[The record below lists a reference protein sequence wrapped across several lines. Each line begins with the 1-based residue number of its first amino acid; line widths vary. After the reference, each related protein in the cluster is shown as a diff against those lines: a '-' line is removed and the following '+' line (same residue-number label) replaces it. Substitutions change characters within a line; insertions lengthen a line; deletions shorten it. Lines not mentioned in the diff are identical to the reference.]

1 MDIFWIGQSGFVLRG
16 RKTSIII
23 DPYFSNS
30 VAKIKPEYER
40 IMPVDDGFLKGRY
53 GLLLFTHSHLDHTDP
68 ETVETI
74 VRFNPR
80 IILAGPTSSYIKIE
94 NFIEHNKYITMKE
107 ASNIKMDDFNITAT
121 CAFHSDIET
130 IGFIIEH
137 EGKNYYFTGDTLLK
151 ENLYPPI
158 LPDPDIMFVCINGV
172 GNNMNVEE
180 ACLLTLQ
187 IQPKVVVPTH
197 FGMFPQDVD
206 VDGFI
211 EKFKNSDI
219 KAVKPE
225 IYKIIKI

>member
-1 MDIFWIGQSGFVLRG
+1 MDIVWIGQSGFVLRG

-40 IMPVDDGFLKGRY
+40 IIPVDDAFLKGRY
-53 GLLLFTHSHLDHTDP
+53 SLLLLTHSHLDHTDP
-68 ETVETI
+68 QTVETI

-80 IILAGPTSSYIKIE
+80 IILAGPASSYTKIE
-94 NFIEHNKYITMKE
+94 GFIEHNKYITMKE
-107 ASNIKMDDFNITAT
+107 GSNIKMGDFNISAT
-121 CAFHSDIET
+121 CAFHSDIEA

-137 EGKNYYFTGDTLLK
+137 AAKNYYFTGDTLLK
-151 ENLYPPI
+151 ENLYSPI
-158 LPDPDIMFVCINGV
+158 LPNPDIMFVCINGA

-180 ACLLTLQ
+180 AYLLALQ
-187 IQPKVVVPTH
+187 LQPEVVVPTH

-211 EKFKNSDI
+211 EKFKNSNI

-225 IYKIIKI
+225 IYKIINI